1 MPGTRYSVFNPDGES
16 FVPDQ
21 DKFNAQLQQMAM
33 TNMGNLAG
41 VQERARE
48 FNIGD
53 QTNRWNAQAQYG
65 LGSQQL
71 AQSGHQFDSSQNLM
85 RELALANLSAQKD
98 QLGAQMEVPRAQLAM
113 QQQQYGEQAPARKAE
128 LALTQAKLAKMASG
142 EKYLAGAQDAG
153 TLDPVKAILAGGGD
167 VASAVGMQQGLVNQQ
182 ANPLLQQADRDI
194 QTNTPGSRK
203 HLGGLQQQLQAMGY
217 KGIPQPDQV
226 EKPFEEWS
234 QADPNFTNPLNDASG
249 RLQNYVKR
257 ADTWTDDP
265 DVGPD
270 RGEIVKDVDLMR
282 QAATKQGYSVADA
295 NRKALLSL
303 QTALAPHQKAK
314 LWGTRTPYGASSIDS
329 LAQQLGLGAQFGG
342 SSGMNS
348 VGADASTQDIGG
360 P

>member
-33 TNMGNLAG
+33 QNMGNLAG
-41 VQERARE
+41 INERARE

-65 LGSQQL
+65 LGTQQL
-71 AQSGHQFDSSQNLM
+71 TQQGHQFDSSQNLM
-85 RELALANLSAQKD
+85 RELALANLGYQKD
-98 QLGAQMEVPRAQLAM
+98 ALGAQMEGPRAQLAM
-113 QQQQYGEQAPARKAE
+113 QKEQWGEGAPLRQAQLGLAQAQTGRE
-128 LALTQAKLAKMASG
+128 LSGQKYLSGLQGNGGPIDPTQAA
-142 EKYLAGAQDAG
+142 
-153 TLDPVKAILAGGGD
+153 LAGGGNIGD
-167 VASAVGMQQGLVNQQ
+167 VLRIQQGQINQQ
-182 ANPLLQQADRDI
+182 ANPLLTQADRDV

-203 HLGGLQQQLQAMGY
+203 HLASLQQQLQAMGY
-217 KGIPQPDQV
+217 KGAPQADQV
-226 EKPFEEWS
+226 ERPFDEWS
-234 QADPNFTNPLNDASG
+234 QSDANFTNPLNDASG
-249 RLQNYVKR
+249 RLQNYVNR
-257 ADTWTDDP
+257 ADTWTDNP

-295 NRKALLSL
+295 NRKALLAL
-303 QTALAPHQKAK
+303 QTALQPHQKAK

-329 LAQQLGLGAQFGG
+329 LAAQLGLGSQFGTGAPTAVPSGG
-342 SSGMNS
+342 SDISG
-348 VGADASTQDIGG
+348 